1 MEQRIVVTDVETGG
15 TDSTKHSL
23 LQVAIV
29 VFENGKELDAIKIN
43 VVHDEYCVTD
53 VAMKINKIDLDKH
66 KGLSKEDAVKEI
78 KAFMAKYFDEPAQ
91 VCGHNV
97 SFDVSFIKKMFNDV
111 GENYDR
117 LFSYRLLDTSAVA
130 RFLIFIGVIPSGGS
144 LGDLLTY
151 FKVPHDKMELHDA
164 LVDCR
169 VTYQL
174 LLAMRSL
181 FPEKVEV

>member
-1 MEQRIVVTDVETGG
+1 MEQRITIFDVETGG
-15 TDSTKHSL
+15 TDAMKHSI
-23 LQVAIV
+23 LQVAIA
-29 VFENGKELDAIKIN
+29 VFENGKELDAIKLNI
-43 VVHDEYCVTD
+43 VHDEYSVTE
-53 VAMKINKIDLDKH
+53 VAMKINKIDLDNH
-66 KGLSKEDAVKEI
+66 KGFTPEEAVNKI
-78 KAFMAKYFDEPAQ
+78 ITFMAKYFDEPAQ

-97 SFDVSFIKKMFNDV
+97 SFDVSFIKKMFQDV

-117 LFSYRLLDTSAVA
+117 IFSYRLLDTSAVA
-130 RFLIFIGVIPSGGS
+130 RFLIFMGVIPSGGS

-181 FPEKVEV
+181 FPEKVEG